1 LFISINAIV
10 LEELT
15 FQVYK
20 KKKHMLILFLGAI
33 IENIG
38 YRQLNFFWRLIG
50 LIKFVFNSKL
60 EWGNMKRHGQWH

>member
-1 LFISINAIV
+1 MFISINAIV